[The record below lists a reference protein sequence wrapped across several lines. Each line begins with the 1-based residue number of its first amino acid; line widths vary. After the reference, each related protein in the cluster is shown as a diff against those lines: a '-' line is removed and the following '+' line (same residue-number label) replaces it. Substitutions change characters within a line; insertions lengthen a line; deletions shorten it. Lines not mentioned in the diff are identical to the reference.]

1 MNAVWKKVTVLA
13 SGLTLGLVGVGGLPA
28 FSAHA
33 GEVVLYSSN
42 QPELLDVIA
51 QGFKEKTGHTMTSV
65 RMGTG
70 EAMKRIA
77 AERENP
83 LCDVF
88 WSGDL
93 SVLDNAKADFAP
105 YKSPEAK
112 ALDAG
117 MVDKDALW
125 TASNT
130 HLMVFMVN
138 TELVP
143 EADLPKSWADLLEPR
158 WKGKIVMANPD
169 KSGTAYAQV
178 YGVYK
183 MFGDEGLAKLVD
195 NATILDS
202 SSLVYKGTA
211 EGEFPLGITMEYAAF
226 RYVAGGNKNVK
237 LIYPSDGVIS
247 APEGA
252 AVIKGSKH
260 PEEAQLLVDYLLS
273 KEVEDMIF
281 EKYYRRPARPDAAAI
296 EGLPAT
302 SSLNILKAFDP
313 AEASELKGV
322 ILSKW
327 KKLVLNK

>member
-1 MNAVWKKVTVLA
+1 MNTRWKKMTKIANGLLLGIAALGMAGAAPALA
-13 SGLTLGLVGVGGLPA
+13 E
-28 FSAHA
+28 
-33 GEVVLYSSN
+33 EVVLYSSN

-77 AERENP
+77 AERANP

-93 SVLDNAKADFAP
+93 SVLDNAKADFESYA
-105 YKSPEAK
+105 SPETK
-112 ALDAG
+112 NLPAG
-117 MVDKDALW
+117 MVEEKALW
-125 TASNT
+125 AASNT

-138 TELVP
+138 TDLIP
-143 EADLPKSWADLLEPR
+143 EAEMPKSWADLLDPR
-158 WKGKIVMANPD
+158 FKGKIVMANPD

-183 MFGDEGLAKLVD
+183 MFGDKGLEKLVS

-211 EGEFPLGITMEYAAF
+211 EGEFALGITMEYAAF
-226 RYVAGGNKNVK
+226 RYVAGGNKKVK
-237 LIYPSDGVIS
+237 IVYPSDGVIS

-252 AVIKGSKH
+252 ALIKGTKH
-260 PEEAQLLVDYLLS
+260 SEAAKQLVDYLLS
-273 KEVEDMIF
+273 KDVEDMIF
-281 EKYYRRPARPDAAAI
+281 AKYYRRAARPDAAVI

-302 SSLNILKAFDP
+302 ASLNILKEYSP
-313 AEASELKGV
+313 AEASAMKKE
-322 ILSKW
+322 ILAKW

>member
-1 MNAVWKKVTVLA
+1 MSMVWNNVTKMANGLVLGLA
-13 SGLTLGLVGVGGLPA
+13 ALGLTATAAVA
-28 FSAHA
+28 D
-33 GEVVLYSSN
+33 EVVLYSSN

-77 AERENP
+77 AERANP

-93 SVLDNAKADFAP
+93 AVLDNAKADFAS
-105 YKSPEAK
+105 YKSPEA
-112 ALDAG
+112 ACLDAAL
-117 MVDKDALW
+117 VEKDAKW

-130 HLMVFMVN
+130 HLMIFMVN
-138 TELVP
+138 TDLIP
-143 EADLPKSWADLLEPR
+143 EAEMPKSWADLLDPR
-158 WKGKIVMANPD
+158 FKGKIVIGNPE
-169 KSGTAYAQV
+169 KSGSAYAQV
-178 YGVYK
+178 YGFYQ
-183 MFGDEGLAKLVD
+183 MFGDKGLEKLVE

-211 EGEFPLGITMEYAAF
+211 EGEFALGITMEYAAQ
-226 RYVAGGNKNVK
+226 RYVAGGNQKIKIV
-237 LIYPSDGVIS
+237 YPTDGVIS

-252 AVIKGSKH
+252 AMIKGCKN
-260 PEEAQLLVDYLLS
+260 PEAAKQFMDYLLS

-281 EKYYRRPARPDAAAI
+281 AKYFRRATRPDAAEVA
-296 EGLPAT
+296 GMPAT
-302 SSLNILKAFDP
+302 ASLKIINVDP
-313 AEASELKGV
+313 AEAGNAKKT
-322 ILSKW
+322 ILAKW

>member
-1 MNAVWKKVTVLA
+1 MASIWKRTAAWAVSLA
-13 SGLTLGLVGVGGLPA
+13 LGTAALGMASA

-51 QGFKEKTGHTMTSV
+51 QGFKEKTGHTMTTV

-77 AERENP
+77 AERANP

-88 WSGDL
+88 GSGDL

-105 YKSPEAK
+105 YSSPEAR
-112 ALDAG
+112 ALAAG

-143 EADLPKSWADLLEPR
+143 ESEMPKSWADLLDPR

-183 MFGDEGLAKLVD
+183 MFGEQGLQKLVD
-195 NATILDS
+195 NVTILDS

-211 EGEFPLGITMEYAAF
+211 EGEFPIAITLEYAAF
-226 RYVAGGNKNVK
+226 RYVAGGNKNVR
-237 LIYPSDGVIS
+237 IVYPSDGVIS

-252 AVIKGSKH
+252 AVIKNCKH
-260 PEEAQLLVDYLLS
+260 PEEAKQLVDYLLS

-281 EKYYRRPARPDAAAI
+281 KKYYRRPARPDAAAI
-296 EGLPAT
+296 EGLPDAA
-302 SSLNILKAFDP
+302 SLNILKSFDP
-313 AEASELKGV
+313 VEAGTLKGV
-322 ILSKW
+322 ILPKW

>member
-1 MNAVWKKVTVLA
+1 MASIWKRTAAWAVSLA
-13 SGLTLGLVGVGGLPA
+13 LGTAALGMASA

-51 QGFKEKTGHTMTSV
+51 QGFKEKTGHTMTTV

-77 AERENP
+77 AERANP

-105 YKSPEAK
+105 YSSPEAR
-112 ALDAG
+112 ALAAG

-143 EADLPKSWADLLEPR
+143 ESEMPKSWADLLDPR

-183 MFGDEGLAKLVD
+183 MFGEQGLQKLVD
-195 NATILDS
+195 NVTILDS

-211 EGEFPLGITMEYAAF
+211 EGEFPIAITLEYAAF
-226 RYVAGGNKNVK
+226 RYVAGGNKNVR
-237 LIYPSDGVIS
+237 IVYPSDGVIS

-252 AVIKGSKH
+252 AVIKNCKH
-260 PEEAQLLVDYLLS
+260 PEEAKQLVDYLLS

-281 EKYYRRPARPDAAAI
+281 KKYYRRPARPDAAAI
-296 EGLPAT
+296 EGLPDAA
-302 SSLNILKAFDP
+302 SLNILKSFDP
-313 AEASELKGV
+313 VEAGTLKGV
-322 ILSKW
+322 ILPKW